1 MKTPKID
8 FVITWVDGSDPV
20 WDMQRQETLRKQGIF
35 VDESLDNSTARY
47 RDWDILKYWFRGVET
62 FAPWVNQIHFITYGH
77 LPKWLKEEHP
87 KLHIVRHEDFIP
99 AEFLPTFSSHPIE
112 WNFHRIEWL
121 TENFVYFNDDM
132 FLIKKVSPE
141 DFFRDERPVDMLALQ
156 PDVANADDQIMP
168 YVYLNNAMVLA
179 KYFDKR
185 ENMKKQP
192 GAYFHPGYPLMYFGY
207 NLLEM
212 AFPRFTGFYTVHG
225 PSPLKKE
232 SYRFFWKN
240 EEELLHR
247 VCAHPFR
254 HKEDI
259 SQYVLREYRKLGDLD
274 LYIPE
279 KEAFSRA
286 CRILETNG
294 YTEEPENSDHHV
306 TYRFTF
312 PETDRSFTLEL
323 HYRIVGIYQF
333 ARANELIDEI
343 FSPDHLKPSFVELYG
358 QTYPVLPPTENVF
371 YMLHHMLKHYLYS
384 GFGSR
389 LLCDFTLY
397 LKQYASEIDFEKIHS
412 WCRESKIFH
421 LYELILGSC
430 HLYFGLSAS
439 IDPQIRS
446 SAADCA
452 AFLEQILADGDFGS
466 DTERKIVSRGSYRH
480 TGVRAWFHE
489 GHVQMKLRFSRLHK
503 CVLLWPVFWGITFF
517 CFLSNTYRVRHT
529 TLRQTLADFRADN
542 QKTKLLKIFENN
554 DVP

>member
-232 SYRFFWKN
+232 SYRFFWKTKKSFCIMS
-240 EEELLHR
+240 
-247 VCAHPFR
+247 VA
-254 HKEDI
+254 
-259 SQYVLREYRKLGDLD
+259 
-274 LYIPE
+274 
-279 KEAFSRA
+279 
-286 CRILETNG
+286 IL
-294 YTEEPENSDHHV
+294 SV
-306 TYRFTF
+306 
-312 PETDRSFTLEL
+312 
-323 HYRIVGIYQF
+323 I
-333 ARANELIDEI
+333 
-343 FSPDHLKPSFVELYG
+343 K
-358 QTYPVLPPTENVF
+358 
-371 YMLHHMLKHYLYS
+371 
-384 GFGSR
+384 
-389 LLCDFTLY
+389 
-397 LKQYASEIDFEKIHS
+397 KI
-412 WCRESKIFH
+412 
-421 LYELILGSC
+421 
-430 HLYFGLSAS
+430 SAS
-439 IDPQIRS
+439 MFCGNIRS
-446 SAADCA
+446 
-452 AFLEQILADGDFGS
+452 
-466 DTERKIVSRGSYRH
+466 
-480 TGVRAWFHE
+480 
-489 GHVQMKLRFSRLHK
+489 
-503 CVLLWPVFWGITFF
+503 
-517 CFLSNTYRVRHT
+517 
-529 TLRQTLADFRADN
+529 
-542 QKTKLLKIFENN
+542 
-554 DVP
+554 

>member
-1 MKTPKID
+1 
-8 FVITWVDGSDPV
+8 
-20 WDMQRQETLRKQGIF
+20 MQP
-35 VDESLDNSTARY
+35 LDTVY
-47 RDWDILKYWFRGVET
+47 LQILKNLCTDSSEPIPLDGVDTAALYRLAEKHCSLPFLLPYFEQQPSFSGIKQQT
-62 FAPWVNQIHFITYGH
+62 KQMLLSYYQLEHFTR
-77 LPKWLKEEHP
+77 L
-87 KLHIVRHEDFIP
+87 
-99 AEFLPTFSSHPIE
+99 TFSLLLAEKIPC
-112 WNFHRIEWL
+112 
-121 TENFVYFNDDM
+121 
-132 FLIKKVSPE
+132 FLLKGMSLAANY
-141 DFFRDERPVDMLALQ
+141 PV
-156 PDVANADDQIMP
+156 P
-168 YVYLNNAMVLA
+168 
-179 KYFDKR
+179 
-185 ENMKKQP
+185 
-192 GAYFHPGYPLMYFGY
+192 
-207 NLLEM
+207 
-212 AFPRFTGFYTVHG
+212 
-225 PSPLKKE
+225 
-232 SYRFFWKN
+232 
-240 EEELLHR
+240 
-247 VCAHPFR
+247 
-254 HKEDI
+254 
-259 SQYVLREYRKLGDLD
+259 EYRKLGDLD

-294 YTEEPENSDHHV
+294 YTEEPEDSDHHV

-312 PETDRSFTLEL
+312 PETGRSFTLEL

-412 WCRESKIFH
+412 WCQESKIFH

-480 TGVRAWFHE
+480 AGVRAWFHE
-489 GHVQMKLRFSRLHK
+489 GHVQMKLRFSKLHK

-554 DVP
+554 DIP

>member
-1 MKTPKID
+1 
-8 FVITWVDGSDPV
+8 
-20 WDMQRQETLRKQGIF
+20 
-35 VDESLDNSTARY
+35 
-47 RDWDILKYWFRGVET
+47 
-62 FAPWVNQIHFITYGH
+62 
-77 LPKWLKEEHP
+77 
-87 KLHIVRHEDFIP
+87 
-99 AEFLPTFSSHPIE
+99 
-112 WNFHRIEWL
+112 
-121 TENFVYFNDDM
+121 M

-312 PETDRSFTLEL
+312 PETGRSFTLEL